1 MKNNQAELTCQRLDY
16 IKFLSNAA
24 NSRYKIIQIDEFN
37 INRGTILNMAWI
49 QKGCPVYILQE
60 SQVEKYCV
68 LATISNTSIKR
79 IFIRKG
85 NINGAIF
92 VTFLQDLINDLKLK
106 YDEYFAKLII
116 TWDEAKYHSVEE
128 MMMVITAQYT

>member
-1 MKNNQAELTCQRLDY
+1 MKNNQAELTCRRLDY
-16 IKFLSNAA
+16 IKFYSNAA
-24 NSRYKIIQIDEFN
+24 KSRYKTIQIEYFN
-37 INRGTILNMAWI
+37 FSRGTIFNMAWI
-49 QKGCPVYILQE
+49 KKGCPVYMLRE

-92 VTFLQDLINDLKLK
+92 ATFLQDLINDLKLK
-106 YDEYFAKLII
+106 YDEYFAKFII
-116 TWDEAKYHSVEE
+116 T
-128 MMMVITAQYT
+128 